1 MTRLILLFSVL
12 LAGAA
17 PAADP
22 GSIDREFFIMAAA
35 SGIAGLNAGRLAQSK
50 GASFEIRKLGATM
63 VRSYSKANEKLK
75 RIAIQKNV
83 RLPTGPDVRHAAI
96 HNALEAASA
105 HAFDETYVQGQIAA
119 HETRAALLREE
130 IRSGKDADARAF
142 AKETLPAVLAALKQ
156 LRSLSRRTSTTRAHS
171 AP

>member
-12 LAGAA
+12 LAAAA
-17 PAADP
+17 PAADH
-22 GSIDREFFIMAAA
+22 GSTDREFFIMAAA
-35 SGIAGLNAGRLAQSK
+35 SGIAGVDAGRLAQSK
-50 GASFEIRKLGATM
+50 GASFEIRKFGAIM

-75 RIAIQKNV
+75 RLAVRKNV

-96 HNALEAASA
+96 HSALEAASA
-105 HAFDETYVQGQIAA
+105 HAFDETYIQGQIAA

-142 AKETLPAVLAALKQ
+142 AKETLPSVMAALKE
-156 LRSLSRRTSTTRAHS
+156 LRRLSRRTSTTLARS
-171 AP
+171 EP